1 MHTNGDAFDVTT
13 RRRLRGLH
21 TQKFHTQSST
31 RKATRKKI
39 DMARMA
45 TRIASGLAAAG
56 IATLMSVAPAQARL
70 IDPEGGGCVGAGCTY
85 TAPASG
91 SSEDSGETPWL
102 KIALAVAGGV
112 ALVGAGAATVSSRS
126 RRQPHQTHPA

>member
-1 MHTNGDAFDVTT
+1 MGT
-13 RRRLRGLH
+13 LLMSPRGGG
-21 TQKFHTQSST
+21 SGAST
-31 RKATRKKI
+31 PKATRKKI
-39 DMARMA
+39 DMTRMA

-56 IATLMSVAPAQARL
+56 IATIMSTAPAQARPAP
-70 IDPEGGGCVGAGCTY
+70 DGGVSCVGAGCTY

-102 KIALAVAGGV
+102 KIALGVAGGV

-126 RRQPHQTHPA
+126 RRQPHQAHQA